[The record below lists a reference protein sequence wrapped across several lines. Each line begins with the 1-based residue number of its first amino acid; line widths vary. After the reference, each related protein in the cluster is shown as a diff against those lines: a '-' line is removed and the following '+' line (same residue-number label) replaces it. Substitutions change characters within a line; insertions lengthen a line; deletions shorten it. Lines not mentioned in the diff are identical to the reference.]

1 MEQVASGTAHSAAA
15 GVEPLLISIAM
26 MAIGSLLAFDLFGFV
41 SKFGV
46 PVRNRVI
53 FSEKWDLDIYRLIGG
68 IFLCTGIG
76 LFILVAVAE
85 LVWLIR

>member
-1 MEQVASGTAHSAAA
+1 MGNVATGTAHSAAA

-26 MAIGSLLAFDLFGFV
+26 IAIGSVLAFDLFGFV
-41 SKFGV
+41 TRFGA
-46 PVRNRVI
+46 PADKRAI
-53 FSEKWDLDIYRLIGG
+53 FSEKWKLDIYKLVGG